1 MTFDFPEYS
10 PTLPAMIRH
19 LAERF
24 GDRDMIALGDRRL
37 TFGEAERESAR
48 LACGLLAAGVGKGTR
63 VALLMPNGP
72 DWVLAW
78 LATCRI
84 GAICVPLST
93 FLRERELL
101 WNLRHADVHTLLTC
115 DRYLSHDYLER
126 LERAIPE
133 LSEPSG
139 ERLTLHSLPYLR
151 SVRVWGRSD
160 RPWASDGP
168 KGLAALADATP
179 AIGDDFLREV
189 ESCVTPADL
198 MLILYTSG
206 STAEPKGARH
216 THGTAVRHSY
226 VLNEYRHGEPEDTAY
241 SPMPFFWVGGLNNNL
256 MATMHSGACLYC
268 EESFDVERILDL
280 IERER
285 IKIVAA
291 WPHHA
296 RAIAEHPRFRKG
308 GFGFIRYGAY
318 ATLPEAVRPSDRELL
333 PNALGMTETFA
344 NHSMEEAGVELSEKK
359 RGSFGRCIER
369 IERRIVDPETGEEV
383 APGEWGDLC
392 IRGYSLLQGLNKLER
407 ERVFTAD
414 GFYRT
419 GDECR
424 IDADGY
430 LFLKGRLGEMIKTAG
445 ANVAPR
451 EVELVLES
459 FDEVKEAYV
468 VGIADPERAQMV
480 VAAVVPSADRLADAA
495 DLRQQLREEL
505 SAFKV
510 PRHIFICD
518 SEQLPRT
525 ASAKI
530 QKPLLREML
539 AERIAARS
547 GEAVKVP

>member
-1 MTFDFPEYS
+1 M
-10 PTLPAMIRH
+10 
-19 LAERF
+19 
-24 GDRDMIALGDRRL
+24 
-37 TFGEAERESAR
+37 
-48 LACGLLAAGVGKGTR
+48 
-63 VALLMPNGP
+63 
-72 DWVLAW
+72 
-78 LATCRI
+78 
-84 GAICVPLST
+84 
-93 FLRERELL
+93 
-101 WNLRHADVHTLLTC
+101 
-115 DRYLSHDYLER
+115 
-126 LERAIPE
+126 
-133 LSEPSG
+133 
-139 ERLTLHSLPYLR
+139 
-151 SVRVWGRSD
+151 
-160 RPWASDGP
+160 
-168 KGLAALADATP
+168 
-179 AIGDDFLREV
+179 
-189 ESCVTPADL
+189 
-198 MLILYTSG
+198 
-206 STAEPKGARH
+206 
-216 THGTAVRHSY
+216 
-226 VLNEYRHGEPEDTAY
+226 
-241 SPMPFFWVGGLNNNL
+241 
-256 MATMHSGACLYC
+256 
-268 EESFDVERILDL
+268 
-280 IERER
+280 
-285 IKIVAA
+285 
-291 WPHHA
+291 
-296 RAIAEHPRFRKG
+296 
-308 GFGFIRYGAY
+308 
-318 ATLPEAVRPSDRELL
+318 
-333 PNALGMTETFA
+333 
-344 NHSMEEAGVELSEKK
+344 
-359 RGSFGRCIER
+359 
-369 IERRIVDPETGEEV
+369 
-383 APGEWGDLC
+383 WGDLC

-510 PRHIFICD
+510 PRHIFISD